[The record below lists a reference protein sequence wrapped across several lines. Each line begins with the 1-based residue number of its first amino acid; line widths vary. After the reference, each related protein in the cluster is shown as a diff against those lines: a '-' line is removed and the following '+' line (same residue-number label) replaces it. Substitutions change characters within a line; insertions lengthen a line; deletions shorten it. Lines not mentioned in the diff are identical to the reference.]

1 MRLAH
6 IKLAGFKSFVDPTV
20 VPISQDL
27 VGIVGPNG
35 CGKSN
40 IIDAVRWVLGES
52 KASALRGDSMQ
63 DVIFS
68 GSDNRK
74 AVGRASVEIVFDNHL
89 KKITGQ
95 WSSYAEIAIKRVLQ
109 RDGVSN
115 YYINNLQV
123 RRRDIA
129 DLFLG
134 TGVGGR
140 GYAIIEQGM
149 ISRIIEAKPHELRS
163 FLEEAAGISQ
173 YRERRQ
179 ETSTRLMES
188 RKNLIRLEDIRQE
201 LATQLR
207 HLEIQAE
214 TARRFK
220 HLQDNLQRAQSQLWL
235 LRKTEAMKHHEQAS
249 QEIQVLENE
258 LEASLTTLR
267 HAEKDYEEVRAK
279 EYTVNDQLL
288 QVQGQLYAIDAEIGH
303 LEQEIN
309 HLKNTQERL
318 QQQIQQIENHQQKNQ
333 QLKEIKLENLTHWR
347 QEKIQA
353 DSAQQDSIQKHHE
366 ENNKLPVI
374 EANFLA
380 CQEELNQSRRDLLII
395 EQASRLEDNH
405 LLHATKNIQ
414 QLEARSARLMQEQKE
429 FAVIDPDQMAE
440 LQYKTS
446 QTEQTLQ
453 AAQQKQQILENQL
466 SAATATRQQTASKLQ
481 ELQHALSQTTAR
493 YAALQNLQQKLE
505 TNQYLNTWLRTRQ
518 LDALPRLWQKIRI
531 RPEWE
536 NALEA
541 ILRERLNSIELTQL
555 DRIRDWIDEAP
566 PGKWAIFE
574 QSGSAL
580 SNDQPASV
588 EDRITCEK
596 LLTHVTVDQPG
607 IQSVLNHWLNNVYIV
622 QDIAE
627 GLDNRALLNSGG
639 MLVTRE
645 GHIITSASITFYAP
659 DSQLHGVLSRQQ
671 ELTQLRKEAGQLESS
686 VLAQR
691 DLLAKAEQQCAELK
705 HAIRIVSENSKQLQQ
720 QRHALQLE
728 TVKLSQA
735 NERATQRSTQ
745 ISAELAEIRQAL
757 DHEKSLR
764 ASANTNLAEN
774 QQKIA
779 VVKEQTQHMQSA
791 WEATDQLLAKQRK
804 NIQQAAKT
812 MQEAAFHAQ
821 TCQHK
826 IIEIELS
833 IRSIDEEL
841 QNLTQNYTHLLS
853 EINGLNAAPVIE
865 RLEAARAQRQS
876 IEQTALQARQVV
888 ADTAHNLREI
898 EGTRLSSEQKSHALR
913 EAISQAKLKEQAA
926 SMTIAQLDELIREAN
941 TDVEMLLPLP
951 EKKSANALQSEIQ
964 KLNAEITAL
973 GSVNLAALQE
983 LEAAHTRESGLLA
996 QLQDLNAAIAT
1007 LESAIQQIDRET
1019 EIRLQE
1025 TFTQV
1030 NVHLSEIF
1038 PVIFAGGKARLEFC
1052 GDKISDAGLLLT
1064 AQPPGKKN
1072 SSIQLL
1078 SGGEKALTALALIFS
1093 LFRLNPAPFCLLDEV
1108 DAPLDD
1114 SNTNRFCEL
1123 VKSMSKQTQFLF
1135 ISHNKITMEMAQRL
1149 IGVTMQEQGV
1159 SRIVTVDLAAAV
1171 KMGKREKQSVI

>member
-1 MRLAH
+1 
-6 IKLAGFKSFVDPTV
+6 
-20 VPISQDL
+20 
-27 VGIVGPNG
+27 
-35 CGKSN
+35 
-40 IIDAVRWVLGES
+40 
-52 KASALRGDSMQ
+52 MQ

-95 WSSYAEIAIKRVLQ
+95 WSSYTEIAIKRVLQ

-149 ISRIIEAKPHELRS
+149 ISRIIDAKPHELRS

-179 ETSTRLMES
+179 ETSTRLTES
-188 RKNLIRLEDIRQE
+188 RKNLTRLEDICQE

-214 TARRFK
+214 TARQFK
-220 HLQDNLQRAQSQLWL
+220 QLQDNLHRAQSQLWL
-235 LRKTEAMKHHEQAS
+235 LRKAESMKQHEQAN
-249 QEIQVLENE
+249 QEIRILENE
-258 LEASLTTLR
+258 LEVSLSTLH
-267 HAEKDYEEVRAK
+267 HAEKDYEEVRTK
-279 EYTVNDQLL
+279 EYAVNDQLL
-288 QVQGQLYAIDAEIGH
+288 QVQGQLYAADAEIGH

-318 QQQIQQIENHQQKNQ
+318 LQQIQQIENQQQKNH
-333 QLKEIKLENLTHWR
+333 QLKEIKLENLAHWR
-347 QEKIQA
+347 QEKTQA
-353 DSAQQDSIQKHHE
+353 DLAQQESIQKHHE
-366 ENNKLPVI
+366 ETNKLPAI

-380 CQEELNQSRRDLLII
+380 CQEKLNQSRRDLLII

-414 QLEARSARLMQEQKE
+414 QLEARSTRLLQEQKE
-429 FAVIDPDQMAE
+429 LTVIDPAKMAE
-440 LQYKTS
+440 SQRETS
-446 QTEQTLQ
+446 QTEQLLQ
-453 AAQQKQQILENQL
+453 ETQQKQQDLESQL
-466 SAATATRQQTASKLQ
+466 SAATSSRQQIANKLQ

-505 TNQYLNTWLRTRQ
+505 TNQNLNTWLRAQQ
-518 LDALPRLWQKIRI
+518 LDALPRLWQKIQI

-541 ILRERLNSIELTQL
+541 ILRERLNSIELAQL
-555 DRIRDWIDEAP
+555 DSIRDWIDNAP
-566 PGKWAIFE
+566 PGKLAIFE
-574 QSGSAL
+574 QPGSMLSGDQRASA
-580 SNDQPASV
+580 A
-588 EDRITCEK
+588 DRITCEK
-596 LLTHVTVDQPG
+596 LLTYVTADQPG

-622 QDIAE
+622 KDVAE
-627 GLDNRALLNSGG
+627 ALDNRILLDSGD

-645 GHIITSASITFYAP
+645 GHIITLASITFYAP

-671 ELTQLRKEAGQLESS
+671 ELIQLRKEADQLESS
-686 VLAQR
+686 IRVQR
-691 DLLAKAEQQCAELK
+691 DLLTKAEQQCAELK
-705 HAIRIVSENSKQLQQ
+705 NAIRIASENGKQLQQ
-720 QRHALQLE
+720 RWHALQLE

-735 NERATQRSTQ
+735 NERATQRSFQ

-757 DHEKSLR
+757 DHEKSSQ
-764 ASANTNLAEN
+764 ASANANLEEN
-774 QQKIA
+774 RQKIA
-779 VVKEQTQHMQSA
+779 AVKEQTQHMQYA
-791 WEATDQLLAKQRK
+791 WEAVNQLLTKQRQ
-804 NIQQAAKT
+804 NIQQAAKAE
-812 MQEAAFHAQ
+812 QEATFHAQ
-821 TCQHK
+821 TCQNK

-833 IRSIDEEL
+833 IQSIDKEL
-841 QNLTQNYTHLLS
+841 QNLTQNHTDLLS
-853 EINGLNAAPVIE
+853 EINGVNATPLIE
-865 RLEAARAQRQS
+865 RLEAARAQRKS
-876 IEQTALQARQVV
+876 IEQTALQTRQAA
-888 ADTAHNLREI
+888 ADTTRNLREI
-898 EGTRLSSEQKSHALR
+898 EGTRLAAEQKSHSLR
-913 EAISQAKLKEQAA
+913 EAIGQAKLKEQAA

-941 TDVEMLLPLP
+941 TDVETLLPLP
-951 EKKSANALQSEIQ
+951 AKKSANALQSEMQ

-973 GSVNLAALQE
+973 GSVNLAALEE
-983 LEAAHTRESGLLA
+983 LEATRTRESGLLA

-1030 NVHLSEIF
+1030 NIYLSEIF

-1159 SRIVTVDLAAAV
+1159 SRIVTVDLAAAI

>member
-20 VPISQDL
+20 IPISQDL

-95 WSSYAEIAIKRVLQ
+95 WSSYAEIAIKRVLR
-109 RDGVSN
+109 RDGVSS

-179 ETSTRLMES
+179 ETSTRLAES
-188 RKNLIRLEDIRQE
+188 RKNLTRLEDIRQE
-201 LATQLR
+201 LVTQLQ
-207 HLEIQAE
+207 HLEIQAK
-214 TARRFK
+214 TAQQFNR
-220 HLQDNLQRAQSQLWL
+220 LQENLHHAQSQLWL
-235 LRKTEAMKHHEQAS
+235 LRRAEAMKQLEQAN
-249 QEIQVLENE
+249 QEIQSRENE
-258 LEASLTTLR
+258 LKISLATLH
-267 HAEKDYEEVRAK
+267 HAEKDYEEVRTN
-279 EYTVNDQLL
+279 EYAVNDQLL
-288 QVQGQLYAIDAEIGH
+288 QIQGQLYSADAGIGH
-303 LEQEIN
+303 LEQEIS

-318 QQQIQQIENHQQKNQ
+318 QQQIQQIENQQQKNQ
-333 QLKEIKLENLTHWR
+333 QLKEIKLENLAHWR
-347 QEKIQA
+347 QEKTQA
-353 DSAQQDSIQKHHE
+353 DSAQQESIQKHHE
-366 ENNKLPVI
+366 ENNKLPAI
-374 EANFLA
+374 ETNFLA
-380 CQEELNQSRRDLLII
+380 CQEALNQSRRDLLII
-395 EQASRLEDNH
+395 EQASRFEDNH

-440 LQYKTS
+440 LQHKTS
-446 QTEQTLQ
+446 HAEQTLQ

-466 SAATATRQQTASKLQ
+466 LAATATKQQTASKLQ

-493 YAALQNLQQKLE
+493 HAALQNLQQKLE
-505 TNQYLNTWLRTRQ
+505 TNQHLNTWLRTRR

-541 ILRERLNSIELTQL
+541 ILRERLNSIELAQL
-555 DRIRDWIDEAP
+555 DSIRDWINEAP
-566 PGKWAIFE
+566 PGKWTIFE
-574 QSGSAL
+574 QPGSAL
-580 SNDQPASV
+580 SNDQPDSV

-596 LLTHVTVDQPG
+596 LLTHVTVDQAG
-607 IQSVLNHWLNNVYIV
+607 IQSVLNHWLNNVYIA

-627 GLDNRALLNSGG
+627 GLDNRALLNSGS

-671 ELTQLRKEAGQLESS
+671 ELTQLRKETGQLESS

-691 DLLAKAEQQCAELK
+691 DLLANTEQQCAELK

-735 NERATQRSTQ
+735 NERATQRSAQ

-757 DHEKSLR
+757 DQEKSSQ
-764 ASANTNLAEN
+764 ASANANLAEN
-774 QQKIA
+774 QQKITA
-779 VVKEQTQHMQSA
+779 VKEQTQRVQSA
-791 WEATDQLLAKQRK
+791 WEAAEQLLSKQRQ

-826 IIEIELS
+826 ISEIELS
-833 IRSIDEEL
+833 IQSIDEEL
-841 QNLTQNYTHLLS
+841 QDLTQNHTHLLS
-853 EINGLNAAPVIE
+853 EISNLNTAPVIE
-865 RLEAARAQRQS
+865 RLEAARVQRKS
-876 IEQTALQARQVV
+876 IEQTALQARQAV
-888 ADTAHNLREI
+888 ADTARNLREI
-898 EGTRLSSEQKSHALR
+898 EGTRLAAEQQSHALR
-913 EAISQAKLKEQAA
+913 EAINQARLKEQAA
-926 SMTIAQLDELIREAN
+926 SMTIAQFDALIQEAN
-941 TDVEMLLPLP
+941 VDVEALLRQPA
-951 EKKSANALQSEIQ
+951 KKSASALQSEIQ
-964 KLNAEITAL
+964 KLNTEINSL

-983 LEAAHTRESGLLA
+983 LEAARTREAGLLA

-1007 LESAIQQIDRET
+1007 LENAIQQIDRET

-1030 NVHLSEIF
+1030 NIYLSEIF

-1052 GDKISDAGLLLT
+1052 DGNITDAGLLLT

-1123 VKSMSKQTQFLF
+1123 VKNMAEQTQFLF

-1159 SRIVTVDLAAAV
+1159 SRIVAVDLAAAI
-1171 KMGKREKQSVI
+1171 KMGKREKQPAI